1 MDELLQEMI
10 NPPPRRRDI
19 IRRRHLATTVVI
31 LGLAAGGLTSLT
43 TSAIFT
49 DNEESSSSGITT
61 GTVDIS
67 TTPTPIEFALPPGN
81 LAPGDAIYA
90 PVTVTNSGT
99 LALRYAVSYTVADT
113 DTAPGDEVHVPDTTE
128 TVGRLSTVLDLS
140 VYAGATCTSGGFTPT
155 GATLLGSV
163 DGPLNTAATFATLVG
178 NGATGADTGDRELA
192 MDSATETLCVRV
204 EMPAEAGNQYQGT
217 SSTITLRFDAEQ
229 TRNN

>member
-49 DNEESSSSGITT
+49 DNEESTSSGITT
-61 GTVDIS
+61 GTVDIATAPAS
-67 TTPTPIEFALPPGN
+67 IGFTLPAGN

-99 LALRYAVSYTVADT
+99 LALRYAIRYTVDDT
-113 DTAPGDEVHVPDTTE
+113 DTAPGDAVHVPDTTE
-128 TVGRLSTVLDLS
+128 TEGRLSTVLDLA
-140 VYAGATCTSGGFTPT
+140 VYATASCSAADFPAGAP
-155 GATLLGSV
+155 LLGSA
-163 DGPLNTAATFATLVG
+163 DGPLNTSATSFAALVG
-178 NGATGADTGDRELA
+178 DAAPGADDDDRELT
-192 MDSATETLCVRV
+192 MQDDTETLCVRV
-204 EMPAEAGNQYQGT
+204 ELPTTAGNEFQGT

>member
-31 LGLAAGGLTSLT
+31 LGLAAGGLASLT

-49 DNEESSSSGITT
+49 DNEESTSSGITT
-61 GTVDIS
+61 GTVDIATAPAS
-67 TTPTPIEFALPPGN
+67 IGFTLPAGN

-99 LALRYAVSYTVADT
+99 LALRYAIGYTVQDT
-113 DTAPGDEVHVPDTTE
+113 DTLPGDGVHVPDTTE
-128 TVGRLSTVLDLS
+128 TEGRLSTVLDLAVFATAGCS
-140 VYAGATCTSGGFTPT
+140 AADFPVGATP
-155 GATLLGSV
+155 LGSV
-163 DGPLNTAATFATLVG
+163 DGPLNVSTVFAPLVG
-178 NGATGADTGDRELA
+178 DPATGADENDRELTVQ
-192 MDSATETLCVRV
+192 DDTEALCVRV
-204 EMPAEAGNQYQGT
+204 ELPTTAGNEFQGT